1 MTKFYVS
8 EAHLPWKP
16 TNAQTLASAKRA
28 ARLMQRYQGTE
39 LWVSIGIESGAYKT
53 IARLIV
59 DALDMS
65 DRGYWIDIE

>member
-8 EAHLPWKP
+8 EAGCPWEP

-28 ARLMQRYQGTE
+28 ARLMQRYQGTQ
-39 LWVSIGIESGAYKT
+39 VQVGIKLDSGAYMTK
-53 IARLIV
+53 ARFIV

-65 DRGYWIDIE
+65 DKGYWYDL